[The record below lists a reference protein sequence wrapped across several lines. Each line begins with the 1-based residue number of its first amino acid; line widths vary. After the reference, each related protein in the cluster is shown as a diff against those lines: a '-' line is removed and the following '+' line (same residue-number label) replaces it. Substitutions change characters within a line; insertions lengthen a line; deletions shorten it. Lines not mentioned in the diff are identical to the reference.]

1 MAGHSQFKNIMHRKG
16 AQDAKR
22 ARAFAKM
29 IREITVSARE
39 GLPDMAFNPRLRSA
53 VMAARA
59 ANMPRDTIERAIK
72 KASGAGAGD
81 DYVEIRYEGY
91 GPGGVAILVDVLTD
105 NKNRAASEIRHAFSK
120 NGGNLGTPG
129 SVAHMFTKKG
139 LIVVEKDAAD
149 EDKLTEIVLKAA
161 GEGATDN
168 YQEVRYE
175 GYGPAGGAVIVEALT
190 DNRNRTAPALR
201 TAFNKYGGAMGE
213 SGSVSFMFNR
223 LGGVRY
229 PEAAASADAML
240 EAAIEAGADDVTS
253 TAEGHEVIVSVEGF
267 FAVRDALE
275 QKFGTPL
282 EARIEWRP
290 NITVPLDEEKA
301 AAVLK
306 LLDVLEDDDDV
317 QNVYANF
324 EIADEIMQKLS
335 A

>member
-39 GLPDMAFNPRLRSA
+39 GLPDIAFNPRLRSA

-91 GPGGVAILVDVLTD
+91 GPGGVA
-105 NKNRAASEIRHAFSK
+105 
-120 NGGNLGTPG
+120 
-129 SVAHMFTKKG
+129 
-139 LIVVEKDAAD
+139 
-149 EDKLTEIVLKAA
+149 
-161 GEGATDN
+161 
-168 YQEVRYE
+168 
-175 GYGPAGGAVIVEALT
+175 VIVEALT

-213 SGSVSFMFNR
+213 SGSVAFMFNR
-223 LGGVRY
+223 LGVVRY
-229 PEAAASADAML
+229 PAAAASAEAML
-240 EAAIEAGADDVTS
+240 EAAIEAGADDVVS
-253 TAEGHEVIVSVEGF
+253 DAEGHEVIAGVEGF

-275 QKFGTPL
+275 QKFGPP
-282 EARIEWRP
+282 AAAKIEWRP